1 MPTLQSTTLPTG
13 RRWRISGLLGV
24 GVLVN
29 IFDRVNLSVAVVLLQ
44 QEFKLSALA
53 TGYLLSTYA
62 WTYLLLQIPS
72 GAILD
77 RFGVRRIGRMGTFFW
92 SVASFLTAAA
102 RGFWGL
108 AAARLLLGIA
118 EAPTFPSNAK
128 AVRMWFPQ
136 GERGI
141 ATAMFDAAA
150 KFAPAVGIPVVAAVA
165 HLWGWR
171 ASFVLTGVLSFAYFM
186 LYWFTYRD
194 PADDPLLSLAERE
207 HIATG
212 GGYVEAEAE
221 TNAGASVWF
230 LLQRKKVWG
239 VSLGMLAYNY
249 NFYLLLTW
257 LPGYLSATMHL
268 DVLHSGL
275 FTAVP
280 WLSATVCDVVFGG
293 WLVDHLIR
301 RGHNPTLVRQS
312 VLVLG
317 MVAGLAIAGAA
328 HTSSLMGSIIWIS
341 IALSGLAATAPVVWS
356 IPGLIAPPGSTARV
370 AGIMNFAGNIPAIA
384 APVVTGY
391 LVGRSH
397 SFATA
402 FGLAAA
408 MLVGGILSYVFLL
421 GKIETIPMLAATS
434 SQ

>member
-1 MPTLQSTTLPTG
+1 MPTLQSTTLWTG
-13 RRWRISGLLGV
+13 RRWRISALLGL

-29 IFDRVNLSVAVVLLQ
+29 IFDRVNLSVAVVSLQ
-44 QEFKLSALA
+44 HELQLSAVA

-62 WTYLLLQIPS
+62 WTYLLLQVPS

-77 RFGVRRIGRMGTFFW
+77 RLGVRRIGRIGTFFW
-92 SVASFLTAAA
+92 SVASFLTATA

-108 AAARLLLGIA
+108 ALARMLLGVA
-118 EAPTFPSNAK
+118 EAPTFPGNAK
-128 AVRMWFPQ
+128 AIRIWFPQ
-136 GERGI
+136 DERGT

-150 KFAPAVGIPVVAAVA
+150 KFAPAVGIPLVAAVA

-171 ASFVLTGVLSFAYFM
+171 ASFVLTGFLSLAYFA
-186 LYWFTYRD
+186 LFCAVYRD
-194 PADDPLLSLAERE
+194 PKDDPLLSQAERE
-207 HIATG
+207 HIAAG
-212 GGYVEAEAE
+212 GGYVETEADPSDRV
-221 TNAGASVWF
+221 SVWF
-230 LLQRKKVWG
+230 LLRRKKVWG

-257 LPGYLSATMHL
+257 LPGYLSSTMGL
-268 DVLHSGL
+268 DIVHSGL

-280 WLSATVCDVVFGG
+280 WLSATVCDIVFGG

-301 RGHNPTLVRQS
+301 RGHNPTRVRQS

-328 HTSSLMGSIIWIS
+328 RSGSLVASIIWIS

-356 IPGLIAPPGSTARV
+356 IPGLIAPRGSTARV

-384 APVVTGY
+384 APVFTGY

-397 SFATA
+397 SFASA

-408 MLVGGILSYVFLL
+408 ILVGGIFSYVFLL
-421 GKIETIPMLAATS
+421 GKIETIPAPATTS
-434 SQ
+434 SR